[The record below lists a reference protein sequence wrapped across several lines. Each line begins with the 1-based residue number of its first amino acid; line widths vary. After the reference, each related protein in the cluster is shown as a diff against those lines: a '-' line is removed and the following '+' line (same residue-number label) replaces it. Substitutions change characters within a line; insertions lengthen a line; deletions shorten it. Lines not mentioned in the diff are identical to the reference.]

1 VKTLACLQASVNLA
15 TETALV
21 KVMVPKG
28 AAGQAAL
35 KKMGE
40 TLAQVGSEGSVL
52 QRCDMAHNPG
62 GFWGRVQCCGFGVD
76 MCAGGAK

>member
-1 VKTLACLQASVNLA
+1 MRWGNRVLNVIVGSSIPYCLAAYMACLQASVNLA

-35 KKMGE
+35 RKMGE
-40 TLAQVGSEGSVL
+40 TLAQVGIEGSVL
-52 QRCDMAHNPG
+52 P
-62 GFWGRVQCCGFGVD
+62 
-76 MCAGGAK
+76 